1 MLYNFLIK
9 SQLIV
14 IPPMLGQTGRLYEAE
29 VERNSLFPA
38 GVSFQNCT
46 LAKSFSLKSKTL
58 LWKRLWTCFIRFSL
72 PLPLP
77 EPLGV
82 GGGQGLSCIFIEF
95 PERKPNKSVDA
106 L

>member
-77 EPLGV
+77 EPLG
-82 GGGQGLSCIFIEF
+82 GGGAGSFLYLHRIPGKKAQ
-95 PERKPNKSVDA
+95 
-106 L
+106 